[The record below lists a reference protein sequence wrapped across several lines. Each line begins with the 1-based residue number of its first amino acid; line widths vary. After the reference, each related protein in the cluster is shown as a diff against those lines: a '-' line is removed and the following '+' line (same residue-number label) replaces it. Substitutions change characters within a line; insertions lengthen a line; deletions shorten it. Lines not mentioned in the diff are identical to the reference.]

1 MITSSTIGQIR
12 PRYYDVSM
20 GDDTK
25 FSPQLKPAKLYW
37 FTKEGILVLLV
48 RSVWRYWITGKE
60 LRGDGDNATFF
71 HDATVDHRG
80 RPYEKLTRARWRR
93 VLRRWLLGGIPLL
106 LLVLDTIAGAM
117 RAVAEAT
124 EAEPPGWSEVRY
136 GLVLLGYV
144 AVAGVV
150 GLALLG
156 RRIAAWWPVRHIRR
170 ELVRPAAEVLLR
182 MSGVKLARRKAM
194 RLIELPPG
202 FASAPEPGM
211 VPRAVRVYMPAAIPL
226 SDARKAEFT
235 RELGQRLGLP
245 NAQGA
250 WTVAAE
256 RAYVDLTPAPLPPA
270 NVTLADVRAEV
281 EAAPIERP
289 VAGMAN
295 GRRVV
300 HMDFDNDSPHTLGSA
315 GSGAG
320 KSTLYRWIAM
330 QRMRHG
336 AGAIFL
342 DFKKWSHLRWL
353 RGLGPDRV
361 LYFHRIEE
369 IHNALVAVMDEVV
382 RRKEIDNED
391 ELERLRV
398 LDVYV
403 EEINTLMGMLR
414 DYWRSLVAERKAAAR
429 TAVRMA
435 KLTYGEDS
443 SELAEAE
450 EALAEANGLPLIS
463 PAIQALRYG
472 VNLGRE
478 FRVHFHFIGQS
489 MSAAAAGGRD
499 TRESFRTR
507 LLARWDAKTWKMLAE
522 GVPFVACPGGPVG
535 LWALV
540 AGTTVD
546 IIRVPFV
553 SPEAAR
559 EFVLGGTV
567 GRLGP
572 VLDRDIGGAI
582 GGTERPVVASRLVS
596 LAEAVGH
603 LAEDGR
609 GTTLKAL
616 RRYAERRAETRFPE
630 PAERGGPGR
639 ADLYDMTEVREWF
652 EERDRYALE
661 RAS

>member
-1 MITSSTIGQIR
+1 MTR
-12 PRYYDVSM
+12 DEAY
-20 GDDTK
+20 
-25 FSPQLKPAKLYW
+25 SPQLKPAKLYW
-37 FTKEGILVLLV
+37 FTKEGIFVLLV
-48 RSVWRYWITGKE
+48 RSVWRYWFTGRE
-60 LRGDGDNATFF
+60 LRGEGDNATFF
-71 HDATVDHRG
+71 HDATVDYRG

-93 VLRRWLLGGIPLL
+93 VTRRWALAGVPFLLLALGGVAR
-106 LLVLDTIAGAM
+106 LV
-117 RAVAEAT
+117 RAAAVHLET
-124 EAEPPGWSEVRY
+124 GPPGWATLPWGRLALAY
-136 GLVLLGYV
+136 
-144 AVAGVV
+144 VAGVLLV
-150 GLALLG
+150 GIAYAG
-156 RRIAAWWPVRHIRR
+156 RRLSAWWPVRHIRR
-170 ELVRPAAEVLLR
+170 ELVRPAAEVLVR
-182 MSGVKLARRKAM
+182 MSGVKIGKRKAM
-194 RLIELPPG
+194 KLIELPPG
-202 FASAPEPGM
+202 FAKAPEPGAT
-211 VPRAVRVYMPAAIPL
+211 PRAVRVYMPAAIPL

-245 NAQGA
+245 NAQGD

-256 RAYVDLTPAPLPPA
+256 RAYVDLRPAPLPPD

-300 HMDFDNDSPHTLGSA
+300 YMDFDNDSPHTLGSA

-320 KSTLYRWIAM
+320 KSTLYRWVAM

-361 LYFHRIEE
+361 LYFHRIPE
-369 IHNALVAVMDEVV
+369 IHNALVAVMDEIEH
-382 RRKEIDNED
+382 RKDLDTD
-391 ELERLRV
+391 EELAALRV
-398 LDVYV
+398 LDIYV
-403 EEINTLMGMLR
+403 EEINSLMGMLR
-414 DYWRSLVAERKAAAR
+414 DYWRSYVAERKAAAR
-429 TAVRMA
+429 TAVRIA
-435 KLTYGEDS
+435 RLHEEEDPDA
-443 SELAEAE
+443 LAEAE
-450 EALAEANGLPLIS
+450 EQLAEANGLPLTS

-507 LLARWDAKTWKMLAE
+507 FLARWDAKTWKMLAE

-559 EFVLGGTV
+559 EYVLGGTV
-567 GRLGP
+567 RSLGP
-572 VLDRDIGGAI
+572 VLSRDIGGSLA
-582 GGTERPVVASRLVS
+582 GTERPVVLDALAPLSEVVSRLPDK
-596 LAEAVGH
+596 L
-603 LAEDGR
+603 DGTR
-609 GTTLKAL
+609 TTLKAL
-616 RRYAERRAETRFPE
+616 RRSAERRAETGFPE
-630 PAERGGPGR
+630 PVERGGPGR
-639 ADLYDMTEVREWF
+639 ADLYDVTEVREWF
-652 EERDRYALE
+652 AERE
-661 RAS
+661 RLAIEPAA

>member
-1 MITSSTIGQIR
+1 
-12 PRYYDVSM
+12 
-20 GDDTK
+20 
-25 FSPQLKPAKLYW
+25 
-37 FTKEGILVLLV
+37 
-48 RSVWRYWITGKE
+48 
-60 LRGDGDNATFF
+60 
-71 HDATVDHRG
+71 
-80 RPYEKLTRARWRR
+80 
-93 VLRRWLLGGIPLL
+93 
-106 LLVLDTIAGAM
+106 
-117 RAVAEAT
+117 
-124 EAEPPGWSEVRY
+124 
-136 GLVLLGYV
+136 
-144 AVAGVV
+144 
-150 GLALLG
+150 
-156 RRIAAWWPVRHIRR
+156 
-170 ELVRPAAEVLLR
+170 
-182 MSGVKLARRKAM
+182 
-194 RLIELPPG
+194 
-202 FASAPEPGM
+202 
-211 VPRAVRVYMPAAIPL
+211 
-226 SDARKAEFT
+226 
-235 RELGQRLGLP
+235 
-245 NAQGA
+245 
-250 WTVAAE
+250 
-256 RAYVDLTPAPLPPA
+256 
-270 NVTLADVRAEV
+270 VRAEV

-320 KSTLYRWIAM
+320 KSTLYRWVAM

-369 IHNALVAVMDEVV
+369 IHNALTAVMDEVI
-382 RRKEIDNED
+382 RRKEIDDES
-391 ELERLRV
+391 ELERLRT

-414 DYWRSLVAERKAAAR
+414 DYWRSYVAERKAAAR
-429 TAVRMA
+429 TALRLA
-435 KLTYGEDS
+435 KLEEEENPDGVT
-443 SELAEAE
+443 EAE
-450 EALAEANGLPLIS
+450 EMLAEANGLPLVS

-478 FRVHFHFIGQS
+478 FKIHFHFIGQS

-553 SPEAAR
+553 SPEQAR
-559 EFVLGGTV
+559 DFVLSGTT
-567 GRLGP
+567 RALGP
-572 VLDRDIGGAI
+572 ILSRDMGGAI
-582 GGTERPVVASRLVS
+582 GGPDRPVVLSAIVPLSEAVSRL
-596 LAEAVGH
+596 ER
-603 LAEDGR
+603 DGTS
-609 GTTLKAL
+609 TTLKAL
-616 RRYAERRAETRFPE
+616 RRYAERRTETRFPE

-639 ADLYDMTEVREWF
+639 ADLYDITEVREWF
-652 EERDRYALE
+652 EERDRPAVE
-661 RAS
+661 RSA

>member
-1 MITSSTIGQIR
+1 
-12 PRYYDVSM
+12 M
-20 GDDTK
+20 GDKDTY
-25 FSPQLKPAKLYW
+25 SPQLKPAKLFW
-37 FTKEGILVLLV
+37 FTKEGLIVLAI
-48 RSVWRYWITGKE
+48 RSTWRYWITGKE

-80 RPYEKLTRARWRR
+80 RPYERLTRARWRR
-93 VLRRWLLGGIPLL
+93 VARRWALGGIPLAL
-106 LLVLDTIAGAM
+106 ASTGALA
-117 RAVAEAT
+117 RFVRWAAERGESTA
-124 EAEPPGWSEVRY
+124 PGWSEWPW
-136 GLVLLGYV
+136 GWTLLAYLGAL
-144 AVAGVV
+144 AVALGTY
-150 GLALLG
+150 AG
-156 RRIAAWWPVRHIRR
+156 RRLARWWPMRTVRR

-182 MSGVKLARRKAM
+182 LSGVKLAKRKAM
-194 RLIELPPG
+194 ALIHLPPG
-202 FASAPEPGM
+202 FTDAPEPGAR
-211 VPRAVRVYMPAAIPL
+211 PKAVRVYMPAAIPL

-245 NAQGA
+245 NAQGD

-256 RAYVDLTPAPLPPA
+256 HAYVDLTPAPLPP
-270 NVTLADVRAEV
+270 NEVTLGDVRAEV
-281 EAAPIERP
+281 EAAPLERP

-300 HMDFDNDSPHTLGSA
+300 SLDFDNDSPHTLGSA

-320 KSTLYRWIAM
+320 KSTLYRWVAM

-361 LYFHRIEE
+361 LYFHRIPE
-369 IHNALVAVMDEVV
+369 IHDALVAVMAEIE
-382 RRKEIDNED
+382 RRKDLDTD
-391 ELERLRV
+391 EELDLLRT
-398 LDVYV
+398 LDIYV

-414 DYWRSLVAERKAAAR
+414 DYWRGEIARAKSAAR
-429 TAVRMA
+429 SNLRIAKESEDEDAILTA
-435 KLTYGEDS
+435 EE
-443 SELAEAE
+443 ELAR
-450 EALAEANGLPLIS
+450 ANGLPVVS

-478 FRVHFHFIGQS
+478 FKVHFHFIGQS
-489 MSAAAAGGRD
+489 MSASAAGGRD

-546 IIRVPFV
+546 IIRVPWI

-559 EFVLGGTV
+559 EFVLSGTV
-567 GRLGP
+567 GRLGSVLP
-572 VLDRDIGGAI
+572 VDIGGAI
-582 GGTERPVVASRLVS
+582 GGAERPTVVSVLVPLS
-596 LAEAVGH
+596 DAVSV
-603 LAEDGR
+603 LERDGTE
-609 GTTLKAL
+609 TTLKAL
-616 RRYAERRAETRFPE
+616 RRYAERRRETRFPE

-639 ADLYDMTEVREWF
+639 ADLYDVTEIKEWF
-652 EERDRYALE
+652 AERERPALE